1 MGDGLVHVHR
11 PSPVWRDGSPAR
23 REGGSILMSA
33 LEFIDGL
40 MGREDVIQTN
50 VRESDKETR
59 K

>member
-1 MGDGLVHVHR
+1 
-11 PSPVWRDGSPAR
+11 
-23 REGGSILMSA
+23 MSA